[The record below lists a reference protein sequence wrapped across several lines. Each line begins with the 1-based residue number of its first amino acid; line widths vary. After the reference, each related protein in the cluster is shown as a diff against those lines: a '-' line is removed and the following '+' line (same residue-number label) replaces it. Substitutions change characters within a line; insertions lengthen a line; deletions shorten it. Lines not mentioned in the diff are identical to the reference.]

1 MHYRF
6 KKKEK
11 EKKTGQRMPWAGI
24 TGPSTPSPPYVTL
37 IAPDIVTKFPGRLGQ
52 GTGPRVDTIKL
63 WSTLKFPTTQRIA
76 SNLPSSR
83 NTSL

>member
-37 IAPDIVTKFPGRLGQ
+37 IAPDIVTVPGSIG
-52 GTGPRVDTIKL
+52 
-63 WSTLKFPTTQRIA
+63 
-76 SNLPSSR
+76 SR
-83 NTSL
+83 NRAEG